1 MFMLNLVSKVDDYL
15 CNKTVDIVSND
26 YNYFRLLQLKLLL
39 NLQILVQKVND
50 RLVAKYEQI

>member
-15 CNKTVDIVSND
+15 CNKTVDIVSNE

-39 NLQILVQKVND
+39 NLQILVQKVYD
-50 RLVAKYEQI
+50 RLVVKYEQI